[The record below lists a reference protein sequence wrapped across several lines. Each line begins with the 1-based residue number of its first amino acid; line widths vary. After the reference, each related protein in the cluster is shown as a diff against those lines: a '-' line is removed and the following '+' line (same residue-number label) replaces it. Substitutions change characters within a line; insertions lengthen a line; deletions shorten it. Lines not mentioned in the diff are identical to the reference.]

1 MRDAPIIKM
10 RWLLVAT
17 LVAEALAL
25 LVSGG
30 PAALPSRRRA
40 LLGGAATLFIAS
52 PSVAADQGLAGR
64 SERAAQ
70 ERQKVQ
76 DPFAAQRG
84 EGRMPFVDELAPLT
98 RDERGQRAAAAGR
111 AASDPRPAAKVSMDA
126 SPAALPTAPPTD
138 EVTITFEAG
147 QPLGLT
153 LRDLRVGFEYGT
165 RDGTSRVLVASVAA
179 GGAAAASGRVA
190 IDNIIVAVDGVNV
203 EREDSQQVQARLAAL
218 KAETGRTFAVTFR
231 NALAFNEA
239 LLVMGT
245 SKAGGGGQVATTIA
259 PRTDTQ
265 PAQVLAV
272 RRLEAPEDNLCTRQA
287 DNGDLLEIRYAGR
300 LAEGQVFD
308 GMQLAARLADD
319 SIQFVLGKQP
329 AGQFPPAWD
338 LGLMGMCIGER
349 REIDVP
355 PILGFGPKGLPKRG
369 IPPNARLLYEIE
381 LLSINA
387 DSRP

>member
-1 MRDAPIIKM
+1 MLLAAIA
-10 RWLLVAT
+10 LLVT
-17 LVAEALAL
+17 ESPAL
-25 LVSGG
+25 LVSG
-30 PAALPSRRRA
+30 PALPSRRRA
-40 LLGGAATLFIAS
+40 LLGGAATLFAAS
-52 PSVAADQGLAGR
+52 PSIADDQGLSKR
-64 SERAAQ
+64 SERAAL
-70 ERQKVQ
+70 ERQKTQ

-84 EGRMPFVDELAPLT
+84 DGRMPFVDEVAPLT
-98 RDERGQRAAAAGR
+98 REEREQRAAAAGR
-111 AASDPRPAAKVSMDA
+111 AASEPRPAAKVSMDA
-126 SPAALPTAPPTD
+126 APAALPTAPPTD
-138 EVTITFEAG
+138 EVTVSFEAG

-165 RDGTSRVLVASVAA
+165 RDGTSRVLVASVAE

-190 IDNIIVAVDGVNV
+190 VDNIVVAVDGVNV

-218 KAETGRTFAVTFR
+218 KAESGRKFGVTFR

-245 SKAGGGGQVATTIA
+245 SKAGDQVATTIA

-265 PAQVLAV
+265 PEQVLAV
-272 RRLEAPEDNLCTRQA
+272 RRLEAPEDGLCTRRA
-287 DNGDLLEIRYAGR
+287 DTGDLLEIRYAGR

-308 GMQLAARLADD
+308 GMQLAQRLADD

-338 LGLMGMCIGER
+338 LGLVGMCIGER

-355 PILGFGPKGLPKRG
+355 PVLGYGPKGLPKRG